1 MMNKYAAI
9 YKGEV
14 REIEAETSY
23 KAQQIAAKQFKA
35 KKEYEVLVI
44 LIESNGK
51 PHVHS
56 TASIG

>member
-35 KKEYEVLVI
+35 KKEYEVMVI
-44 LIESNGK
+44 
-51 PHVHS
+51 
-56 TASIG
+56 